1 MAKTRTILVAE
12 DDGDDAF
19 IFRNA
24 GTLAALD
31 HQLRFVRDG
40 QEAINYLQGKA
51 PYSDRDK
58 SPEPHLL
65 VADLKM
71 PGVDGFDLLRWIRS
85 TPKWKELP
93 VVVLSG
99 SDYVG
104 DKQRATQLG
113 ASDYFIKPGWGD
125 QMLELVRDLSRK
137 YLGGLK

>member
-1 MAKTRTILVAE
+1 MDKTRTILIAE

-24 GTLAALD
+24 CTLAALD

-40 QEAINYLQGKA
+40 QEAINYLQGK
-51 PYSDRDK
+51 PPFGDREK
-58 SPEPHLL
+58 SPEPHPL

-71 PGVDGFDLLRWIRS
+71 PGVDGFDLLRWVRS

-99 SDYVG
+99 SDYAG
-104 DKQRATQLG
+104 DKHRATQLG
-113 ASDYFIKPGWGD
+113 ASDYLVKPGWGD
-125 QMLELVRDLSRK
+125 QMLELVRQLSTK
-137 YLGGLK
+137 YLRDLK